1 MSHEQINTPEY
12 KKLYRGIWAN
22 KLIDQEELPVGG
34 SIFSTELTT
43 KLKLDFSSFEQDLES
58 VTPEKIAEHYE
69 KNKDS
74 IKKWL
79 EEIKSDI
86 DPFTFLIAMV
96 VQKKVDTLLDVKP
109 DASLDERSK
118 LYSNGATPL
127 LSELRGKSAC
137 GERAALGQY
146 LLQKLGVESSYMS
159 GISIQNPENTE
170 SYPEDH
176 SFIVFHH
183 EGTDVIFDI
192 ARPKSQENLPR
203 LLRSSIP
210 FNAQVFDGKNDA
222 LIETREVLQGQKIY
236 FGVGDPTSGHRNILK
251 KENE

>member
-12 KKLYRGIWAN
+12 KKLYRGIWAD
-22 KLIDQEELPVGG
+22 KLTDQEELPVGG

-43 KLKLDFSSFEQDLES
+43 KLKLDFSSFEQDLAS
-58 VTPEKIAEHYE
+58 ITPEKIAEHYE
-69 KNKDS
+69 KNGDS
-74 IKKWL
+74 IRKWL

-86 DPFTFLIAMV
+86 DPFTFLVAMV

-127 LSELRGKSAC
+127 LSELKGKSAC

-146 LLQKLGVESSYMS
+146 LLQRLGVESSYMS
-159 GISIQNPENTE
+159 GISIENAEDVE

-176 SFIVFHH
+176 SFIVLHH
-183 EGTDVIFDI
+183 EGNDIVFDI

-203 LLRSSIP
+203 LLRPSIP
-210 FNAQVFDGKNDA
+210 FNAETFDEKEDA
-222 LIETREVLQGQKIY
+222 LVETKEVLQGQKIY
-236 FGVGDPTSGHRNILK
+236 FGVGDPASGNRNILRK
-251 KENE
+251 